1 MAVDH
6 FKSHNSLDELWA
18 KTLSLVSGQKR
29 STKVKCFIRSTKK
42 KEKEIYEESM
52 VMDGA
57 SVHFPKSSLLAGNE
71 INGVWTS
78 ILLDGQRKP
87 KILPY
92 GTQCC
97 ELPADE
103 IIGYLRNKPDYLK
116 VTFDSVE
123 NAIKDQ
129 VIKDQVK
136 WKTDA
141 DEIMVQKYKEIKGKS
156 EHSLCEGKQQSI
168 PKYEV
173 PKNSCR
179 GKKNNK
185 RETIKPKPF
194 RTSKGK
200 VWKREDFLKDKQK
213 SSQNEMPIEKYFCC
227 SIESSNNM
235 RDPFLFFENAYYFN
249 KGTQYIRMIL
259 ISAWDRHLQWC
270 KENLYEVPLSHNCIL
285 QWKNGILTTTIRNV
299 RPKIVVDVLVVGDVD
314 LRKIENVS
322 WFTTKKGYRASREP
336 RIDVLEPKEYFVKHR
351 S

>member
-6 FKSHNSLDELWA
+6 FKSHTSLDKLWA

-29 STKVKCFIRSTKK
+29 SIKVKGFIRCTKK

-52 VMDGA
+52 VMGGA
-57 SVHFPKSSLLAGNE
+57 SIHFPKSSLLAGNE

-87 KILPY
+87 RMLPY

-129 VIKDQVK
+129 VIKEK
-136 WKTDA
+136 RKADA
-141 DEIMVQKYKEIKGKS
+141 DEISVQNYREIKGKG
-156 EHSLCEGKQQSI
+156 EYSLCEGKLQSTHEI
-168 PKYEV
+168 PK
-173 PKNSCR
+173 KSCR

-194 RTSKGK
+194 HTSKRK
-200 VWKREDFLKDKQK
+200 VWKREDFLKDQQK
-213 SSQNEMPIEKYFCC
+213 SSKNEMPVEKYFCC
-227 SIESSNNM
+227 SIESSKNM

-270 KENLYEVPLSHNCIL
+270 KVNLYEVPLSHNCIL
-285 QWKNGILTTTIRNV
+285 QLKNGILTTTIKNV

-336 RIDVLEPKEYFVKHR
+336 RIDVLEPKDNFVKHR

>member
-6 FKSHNSLDELWA
+6 CKSPSSLDELWA

-29 STKVKCFIRSTKK
+29 SIRVKCFIRSTKK

-57 SVHFPKSSLLAGNE
+57 SILFPKSSVLAGNE

-78 ILLDGQRKP
+78 ILLDGQKKP
-87 KILPY
+87 RMLPY

-103 IIGYLRNKPDYLK
+103 IIDYLRNKPDYLK

-129 VIKDQVK
+129 VIKEK
-136 WKTDA
+136 WKANA
-141 DEIMVQKYKEIKGKS
+141 DEISVQKYKEINGKS
-156 EHSLCEGKQQSI
+156 EHSLCEGKLQST

-173 PKNSCR
+173 LEKSR
-179 GKKNNK
+179 SGKKNSK
-185 RETIKPKPF
+185 EETIKPTPF

-213 SSQNEMPIEKYFCC
+213 SSKNEMPIEKYFCC

-270 KENLYEVPLSHNCIL
+270 RQNLYEVPLSHNCIL
-285 QWKNGILTTTIRNV
+285 QWKKGILTTTIRNV

-336 RIDVLEPKEYFVKHR
+336 RIDVLEPKEYFVKQR
-351 S
+351 L

>member
-6 FKSHNSLDELWA
+6 FKSPSSLDELWA

-29 STKVKCFIRSTKK
+29 SMKVKCFIRSTKK
-42 KEKEIYEESM
+42 KEKEIYEESL

-57 SVHFPKSSLLAGNE
+57 ITHFPKSSLLAGNE

-78 ILLDGQRKP
+78 ILLDGQEKP
-87 KILPY
+87 RMLPY

-103 IIGYLRNKPDYLK
+103 IIDYLRNKPDYLK
-116 VTFDSVE
+116 ITFDSVE

-129 VIKDQVK
+129 VIKEK
-136 WKTDA
+136 RKADA
-141 DEIMVQKYKEIKGKS
+141 DEITLQKYTEIKGKS
-156 EHSLCEGKQQSI
+156 EHSLFEGQRQST

-173 PKNSCR
+173 PKKTCS
-179 GKKNNK
+179 GKKNSK

-213 SSQNEMPIEKYFCC
+213 SSKNEVPIEKFICC

-235 RDPFLFFENAYYFN
+235 KDPFLFFENAYYFN

-270 KENLYEVPLSHNCIL
+270 RENLFEVPLSQNCIL

-314 LRKIENVS
+314 LQKIENVS

-336 RIDVLEPKEYFVKHR
+336 RIDVLEPKKYFVKQK